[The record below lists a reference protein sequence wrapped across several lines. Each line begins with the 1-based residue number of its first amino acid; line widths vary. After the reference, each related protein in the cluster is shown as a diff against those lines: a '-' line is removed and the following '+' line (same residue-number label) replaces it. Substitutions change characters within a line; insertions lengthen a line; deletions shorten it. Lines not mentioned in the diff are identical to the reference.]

1 MKPLSFGAVTMN
13 FIKHVATAALL
24 VALSASASVFA
35 DTVKTNTGNIDT
47 IFNEKAFKNI
57 PQNSQEVKRF
67 VVPTNGIIALE
78 IDGKVNLLSSNGR
91 FVIQG
96 TLYDTWAKSL

>member
-1 MKPLSFGAVTMN
+1 MN

-78 IDGKVNLLSSNGR
+78 IDGKVNVIEVRTYQALEYHKLHNTKNQIDLS
-91 FVIQG
+91 
-96 TLYDTWAKSL
+96 K

>member
-1 MKPLSFGAVTMN
+1 MN

-67 VVPTNGIIALE
+67 VVPTNGIIAL
-78 IDGKVNLLSSNGR
+78 NSC
-91 FVIQG
+91 
-96 TLYDTWAKSL
+96 A